1 MKTLLLRFNDRLY
14 MTCIWVAGLS
24 VLGVALIIPWGI
36 FTRYALGTGS
46 SWPEPTAILLM
57 LVFTFIGAAASYRAG
72 AHMSVAMITDR
83 LPPAQRRFVGILSQL
98 LMGTI
103 CVFMTIWGAKLCL
116 STWNQF
122 MSAIPTLRVGITYMP
137 IPIGGVLTL
146 VFVVEKLLLGDQSN
160 RKVVRFDLV
169 EENEGLP
176 DMDALI
182 LLGSFVALILI
193 GMPVAYALG
202 LSALIGAW
210 WIDIPFQALMIQI
223 AGGVNKFSLMAIP
236 FFVLAGAIMAEG
248 GMSRRLVAFAGV
260 LVGFVRGGLSLV
272 NIMASTF
279 FGAISGSS
287 VADTA
292 SVGSVLIPEME
303 RRGYPREFATAVTV
317 SGSVQALL
325 TPPSHNS
332 VLYSL
337 AAGGTVSI
345 ASLFMA
351 GVVPGLMMS
360 ACLMVLCLIFA
371 KKRNYPKGEVIPL
384 KQALKI
390 AADAL
395 WGLMAMVIILGGI
408 LSGIFTATESAAIAV
423 LWAFFVTMFIY
434 RDYKWREL
442 PKLMHRTVRT
452 ISIVMILI
460 AFAASFGY
468 IMTLMQ
474 IPAKITTLFLTLS
487 DNRYVILMCINVMLL
502 LLGTVMDMAPL
513 ILILTPILM
522 PVILGIGVDPVHFG
536 MIMLVNLGIG
546 LITPPVGAVLFV
558 GAAVGKTSIEK
569 TVKALLPFYAVL
581 FLVLIAVTY
590 IPALSLWLP
599 HLVL

>member
-1 MKTLLLRFNDRLY
+1 
-14 MTCIWVAGLS
+14 
-24 VLGVALIIPWGI
+24 
-36 FTRYALGTGS
+36 
-46 SWPEPTAILLM
+46 
-57 LVFTFIGAAASYRAG
+57 
-72 AHMSVAMITDR
+72 
-83 LPPAQRRFVGILSQL
+83 
-98 LMGTI
+98 
-103 CVFMTIWGAKLCL
+103 
-116 STWNQF
+116 
-122 MSAIPTLRVGITYMP
+122 
-137 IPIGGVLTL
+137 
-146 VFVVEKLLLGDQSN
+146 
-160 RKVVRFDLV
+160 
-169 EENEGLP
+169 
-176 DMDALI
+176 MDALV
-182 LLGSFVALILI
+182 LLGSFAVLFMLR
-193 GMPVAYALG
+193 MPVAYALG

-210 WIDIPFQALMIQI
+210 WIDIPFDAVMIAV
-223 AGGVNKFSLMAIP
+223 AGGVNKFSLLAIP

-287 VADTA
+287 LADTA

-303 RRGYPREFATAVTV
+303 KKGYPREFSTAVTV

-345 ASLFMA
+345 SSLFIA
-351 GVVPGLMMS
+351 GIGPGLLLSAVMMT
-360 ACLMVLCLIFA
+360 MCLIFA
-371 KKRNYPKGEVIPL
+371 RVRNYPKGEVIPL

-390 AADAL
+390 CVDAL
-395 WGLMAMVIILGGI
+395 WGLMTMVIILGGI
-408 LSGIFTATESAAIAV
+408 LSGIFTATESASIAV
-423 LWAFFVTMFIY
+423 VWAFFVTMFIY

-442 PKLMHRTVRT
+442 PKLLHRTVRT
-452 ISIVMILI
+452 LSVVMILI

-474 IPAKITTLFLTLS
+474 IPSKITTLFLTLS
-487 DNRYVILMCINVMLL
+487 DNRYVILMCINLMLL
-502 LLGTVMDMAPL
+502 VLGTLMDMAPL

-558 GAAVGKTSIEK
+558 GAAIGKVTIEN
-569 TVKALLPFYAVL
+569 TVKALLPFYFAL
-581 FLVLIAVTY
+581 FMVLIAVTY
-590 IPALSLWLP
+590 IPAISLWLP
-599 HLVL
+599 NMVL

>member
-1 MKTLLLRFNDRLY
+1 
-14 MTCIWVAGLS
+14 
-24 VLGVALIIPWGI
+24 
-36 FTRYALGTGS
+36 
-46 SWPEPTAILLM
+46 
-57 LVFTFIGAAASYRAG
+57 
-72 AHMSVAMITDR
+72 
-83 LPPAQRRFVGILSQL
+83 
-98 LMGTI
+98 
-103 CVFMTIWGAKLCL
+103 
-116 STWNQF
+116 
-122 MSAIPTLRVGITYMP
+122 
-137 IPIGGVLTL
+137 
-146 VFVVEKLLLGDQSN
+146 
-160 RKVVRFDLV
+160 
-169 EENEGLP
+169 
-176 DMDALI
+176 MDALV
-182 LLGSFVALILI
+182 LLGSFIALILI

-202 LSALIGAW
+202 LSALVGAW
-210 WIDIPFQALMIQI
+210 WIDIPADALMIQI
-223 AGGVNKFSLMAIP
+223 AGGVNKFSLLAIP

-248 GMSRRLVAFAGV
+248 GMSRRLVAFAAV

-272 NIMASTF
+272 NIVASTF

-303 RRGYPREFATAVTV
+303 RAGYPREYSTAVTV

-351 GVVPGLMMS
+351 GIGPGLLLSAVMMG
-360 ACLMVLCLIFA
+360 LCMIFA
-371 KKRNYPKGEVIPL
+371 RKRNYPKGEVIPL
-384 KQALKI
+384 RQALKI
-390 AADAL
+390 AAEAL

-423 LWAFFVTMFIY
+423 VWSFFVTMFIY
-434 RDYKWREL
+434 RDYKWRDL
-442 PKLMHRTVRT
+442 PKLMHRAART

-460 AFAASFGY
+460 GFAASFGY
-468 IMTLMQ
+468 ILTLME
-474 IPAKITTLFLTLS
+474 IPMKITTAFLTLS

-513 ILILTPILM
+513 ILILTPILL
-522 PVILGIGVDPVHFG
+522 PVVAGVGVDPVHFG

-558 GAAVGKTSIEK
+558 GAAVGKVTIEA
-569 TVKALLPFYAVL
+569 TVKALLPFYVALFAVL
-581 FLVLIAVTY
+581 MLVTY
-590 IPALSLWLP
+590 VPAISLWLP
-599 HLVL
+599 SVVL